1 MDLLQT
7 LESLRKEHTAVI
19 TELENQKS
27 AMKNNVDQEQILEK
41 IQVWVSSSSFTTFIL
56 FQKIVSQRNSRY
68 VYEKKD
74 SSNPHFRPIGH
85 H

>member
-7 LESLRKEHTAVI
+7 LESLRKEHTEVI

-41 IQVWVSSSSFTTFIL
+41 IQVWVSSSFTTFIL
-56 FQKIVSQRNSRY
+56 S
-68 VYEKKD
+68 KK
-74 SSNPHFRPIGH
+74 
-85 H
+85 